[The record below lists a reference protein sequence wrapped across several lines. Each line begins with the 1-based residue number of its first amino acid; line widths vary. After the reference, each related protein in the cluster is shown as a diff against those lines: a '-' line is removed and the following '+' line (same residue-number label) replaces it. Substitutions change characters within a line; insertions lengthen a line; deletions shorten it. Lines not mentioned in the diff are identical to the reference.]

1 MKTSDNLFRL
11 IKSLSKSEKGYF
23 KKYSNFHVRNEEN
36 NYTRIFDAIDLQK
49 EYNEQKLLN
58 KFKGERFTRQFAVAK
73 NYLYDMI
80 LESLEAYHRNS
91 TTEIRS
97 LLTRVEILV
106 DKGLHGQAKKLLRK
120 AKEMAITYEKL
131 TYIPE
136 INLMEQSIYRMQYS
150 IGDLRDNSD
159 KLIEEIEQCAM
170 RIRNMAEYES
180 LKNRLYVQRIE
191 TGVLRN
197 EREMK
202 SYDWFLRDPLLKNDK
217 QALSLNALILY
228 YELYAS
234 YYNYTEDSATCYK
247 YSSKLIEIIEQN
259 PQVIE
264 TNVNFPTQFLY
275 RHSIQCYNIGK
286 YEEAL
291 EYIGRMEKL
300 KPRSEAQKLN
310 ITLKA
315 YNTKLNVHFRMGNLE
330 QCLALIPEIEMLLE
344 QNKDS
349 DKLLKEIICW
359 QITSLLMIAE
369 EYRQALKWLVRA
381 NISEHYNIRQDLEC
395 IGRIM
400 EIVLHYELGKF
411 DVMEYRLKSTYRF
424 LATKQKLY
432 QLEKII
438 LTSIRKLINVHSKE
452 ESLRFFIQLRSAL
465 EPVVKDP
472 LEEKFLAYFDIMSWL
487 ESKISNRKFSEVVIG
502 KLEAERKKLAPKPKS
517 KAEVF

>member
-1 MKTSDNLFRL
+1 MKTSDNLFKL
-11 IKSLSKSEKGYF
+11 IKSLNKSEKGYF
-23 KKYSNFHVRNEEN
+23 KKYANFHVRNDQN

-49 EYNEQKLLN
+49 EYNEKKLLQ
-58 KFKGERFTRQFAVAK
+58 KFRNERFVNQFAVAK

-80 LESLEAYHRNS
+80 LESLEAYHKNS

-97 LLTRVEILV
+97 LLSRIEILV
-106 DKGLHGQAKKLLRK
+106 DKGLHTQAKKLLKK
-120 AKEMAITYEKL
+120 AKDMALFNEKL

-136 INLMEQSIYRMQYS
+136 INLMEQSIYRMQYNV
-150 IGDLRDNSD
+150 GDLKDNSD

-170 RIRNMAEYES
+170 RIKNMAEYES

-191 TGVLRN
+191 MGVLRN
-197 EREMK
+197 EQEMQ
-202 SYDWFLRDPLLKNDK
+202 SYDWFLKDALLKNDK
-217 QALSLNALILY
+217 QALSINAKILY

-234 YYNYTEDSATCYK
+234 YYNYTEDSQKCYEF
-247 YSSKLIEIIEQN
+247 SSKLIRLIEEN

-286 YEEAL
+286 YHEAL
-291 EYIGRMEKL
+291 EYISRMEVL
-300 KPRSEAQKLN
+300 KPKSEVQRLN
-310 ITLKA
+310 ILLKA
-315 YNTKLNVHFRMGNLE
+315 YNTKLHVYFRMGNMKK
-330 QCLALIPEIEMLLE
+330 CLQLIPEIEELLDKNRE
-344 QNKDS
+344 S
-349 DKLLKEIICW
+349 DKLLKEIIYW

-369 EYRQALKWLVRA
+369 EYKQALKWLVKA
-381 NISEHYNIRQDLEC
+381 NIAEHNNIRQDLEC

-424 LATKQKLY
+424 LASKQKMY

-452 ESLRFFIQLRSAL
+452 ESMRFFKQLKKSL

-487 ESKISNRKFSEVVIG
+487 ESKIEGRKFEEIVKDKLKPMVV
-502 KLEAERKKLAPKPKS
+502 
-517 KAEVF
+517 